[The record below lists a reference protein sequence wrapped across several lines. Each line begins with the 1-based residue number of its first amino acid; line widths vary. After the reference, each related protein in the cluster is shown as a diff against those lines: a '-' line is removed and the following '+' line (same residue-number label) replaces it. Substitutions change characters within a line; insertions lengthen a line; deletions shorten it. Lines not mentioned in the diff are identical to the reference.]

1 MIPSRRKAI
10 KTIAA
15 SATLLHTTP
24 LFSNETGHT
33 EKLKGNI
40 NHSVCRWCF
49 EDIPLDS
56 FCTIVKEMGFNAID
70 LIKPSEFEIIQ
81 KHQIVCSMVSPEGLN
96 DYLRIG
102 WNNVSNHEK
111 FVPFYIDLIEKAAKN
126 GYKNVICFSGNR
138 NGMSDYQGMINCA
151 LGLKKIMPV
160 AEKLGVVVQMELF
173 NSKIDHKDYQCD
185 SSRWGA
191 ALCEMIQSP
200 NFKLLYDI
208 YHMQIQE
215 GDVIRSIQ
223 QYHSYFGHYHT
234 AGVPGRNEIDETQE
248 LYYPAIMSAIAATGY
263 KGYVAQEFIPKA
275 KDKLISLKKAIQIC
289 DI

>member
-1 MIPSRRKAI
+1 MIKSRRNAL

-15 SATLLHTTP
+15 SAAILHTSSIFAIDQTP
-24 LFSNETGHT
+24 G

-40 NHSVCRWCF
+40 NHSACRWCF

-56 FCTIVKEMGFNAID
+56 FCKTLKEMGLNAID
-70 LIKPSEFEIIQ
+70 LIKPSEFETIKQQGIL
-81 KHQIVCSMVSPEGLN
+81 CSMVSPEGLN

-102 WNNVSNHEK
+102 WNTPANHEK
-111 FVPFYIDLIEKAAKN
+111 FIPFYIDLIEKAAKY

-138 NGMSDYQGMINCA
+138 NGMSDYQGLINCA
-151 LGLKKIMPV
+151 AGLKKIMPV

-215 GDVIRSIQ
+215 GDVIRTIQ
-223 QYHSYFGHYHT
+223 QYHPYFGHYHT
-234 AGVPGRNEIDETQE
+234 AGVPGRNEIDATQE
-248 LYYPAIMSAIAATGY
+248 LYYPAIMKAIAATGY
-263 KGYVAQEFIPKA
+263 KGFVAQEFIPKE
-275 KDKLISLKKAIQIC
+275 KDKLGSLKKAIEIC